1 MSVADRVPVARAA
14 LPVLALAAGVAA
26 WWAATAA
33 FPVPAYLLP
42 TPASVL
48 ERLVDRPGLYLSA
61 AWVTAQRVAV
71 GGGIGLGAGFALA
84 VGIVSVPWLR
94 RAVLPYLVALRV
106 LPKIALAPVLLIY
119 LGTGF
124 ATAVVFVALVAFF
137 PMVVSAAAGLER
149 APDRHRDLL
158 ASVRAD
164 PVDGFL
170 AVTVPFALPDLFA
183 GAKQSV
189 TLAVVGAVVAEWVV
203 ATEGLG
209 ALILLGVEDVQTDV
223 VLAALLVLFAL
234 GLGLY
239 GLVAAAERRLTWEA

>member
-1 MSVADRVPVARAA
+1 VSVADRVPAA
-14 LPVLALAAGVAA
+14 GSGLPLLALAAGIAL
-26 WWAATAA
+26 WWAATAT
-33 FPVPAYLLP
+33 FSVPPYLLP
-42 TPASVL
+42 PPASVA
-48 ERLVDRPGLYLSA
+48 ERLVGRPELYLSA
-61 AWVTAQRVAV
+61 AWVTTGRVLV
-71 GGGIGLGAGFALA
+71 GGGVGLIAGFGIA
-84 VGIVSVPWLR
+84 VAIVSVPWLR

-106 LPKIALAPVLLIY
+106 LPKIAVAPVLLIY

-124 ATAVVFVALVAFF
+124 TTAAVFVALVAFF
-137 PMVVSAAAGLER
+137 PMVVSATAGLER
-149 APDRHRDLL
+149 VPERHRDLL
-158 ASVRAD
+158 TSVRAG

-203 ATEGLG
+203 ATDGLG
-209 ALILLGVEDVQTDV
+209 ALVLLGVEDVQTDV

-239 GLVAAAERRLTWEA
+239 GLVAATERRVTWEA

>member
-1 MSVADRVPVARAA
+1 MSVAERVPLAPAT
-14 LPVLALAAGVAA
+14 LPLLALLAGVAA
-26 WWAATAA
+26 WWSVTTAL
-33 FPVPAYLLP
+33 PVPPYLLP
-42 TPASVL
+42 APASVA
-48 ERLVDRPGLYLSA
+48 ERLVGRPGLYLSA
-61 AWVTAQRVAV
+61 AWVTTQRVAV
-71 GGGIGLGAGFALA
+71 GGGFGLATGFGLA
-84 VGIVSVPWLR
+84 VAIVAVPWLR
-94 RAVLPYLVALRV
+94 RALLPYLVTLRV
-106 LPKIALAPVLLIY
+106 LPKIAIAPVLLIY

-124 ATAVVFVALVAFF
+124 ATAAVFVAMVAFF

-149 APDRHRDLL
+149 VPDRHRDLL

-170 AVTVPFALPDLFA
+170 AVTIPFALPDLFA

-189 TLAVVGAVVAEWVV
+189 TLAVVGAIVAEWVV
-203 ATEGLG
+203 ATDGLG

-239 GLVAAAERRLTWEA
+239 GLVVVAERRVTW

>member
-1 MSVADRVPVARAA
+1 MSVADRVRGGQAGLPLVA
-14 LPVLALAAGVAA
+14 LLAGVAL
-26 WWAATAA
+26 WWAATVA
-33 FPVPAYLLP
+33 FAVPPYLLP
-42 TPASVL
+42 APASVA
-48 ERLVDRPGLYLSA
+48 ERLAGRPGLYLSA
-61 AWVTAQRVAV
+61 AWVTTQRIAV
-71 GGGIGLGAGFALA
+71 GGGAGLVAGFGLA

-106 LPKIALAPVLLIY
+106 LPKIAVAPVLLIY

-124 ATAVVFVALVAFF
+124 TTAAVFVALVAFF
-137 PMVVSAAAGLER
+137 PMVVSAAAGLDR
-149 APDRHRDLL
+149 VPDRHRDLL

-170 AVTVPFALPDLFA
+170 SVTIPFALPDLFA

-203 ATEGLG
+203 ATDGLG

-239 GLVAAAERRLTWEA
+239 GLVATVERRVTWEA